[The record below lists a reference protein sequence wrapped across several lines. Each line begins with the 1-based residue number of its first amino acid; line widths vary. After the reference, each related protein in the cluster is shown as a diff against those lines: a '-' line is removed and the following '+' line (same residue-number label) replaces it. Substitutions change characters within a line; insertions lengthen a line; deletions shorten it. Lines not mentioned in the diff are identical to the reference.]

1 MGVMNSTEPASGAA
15 APTTLIARGLTVLRG
30 ERLLFEDLSFTVG
43 TGGVLLLRGANGV
56 GKSTL
61 LLALAG
67 IVRPDLGDVVYTV
80 DGQPAERATELHL
93 LGYQSGI
100 KSRLTVSENLTFWRH
115 MYGATG
121 LSVHHALQELGI
133 AGLAELEA
141 GYLSSGQ
148 NRRLALARLLAS
160 HRSIWLLD
168 EPMATLDA
176 EGEALLGRL
185 IDRHRERGGIVVIAT
200 HHDLTLS
207 NPSGIET
214 LILGGAT

>member
-1 MGVMNSTEPASGAA
+1 MNSTEPASGAA
-15 APTTLIARGLTVLRG
+15 ASTTLIARGLTVLRG
-30 ERLLFEDLSFTVG
+30 ERLLFDDLSFSVE

-67 IVRPDLGDVVYTV
+67 IVRPDLGDVVYEV

-100 KSRLTVSENLTFWRH
+100 KSRLTVLENLDFWRQ
-115 MYGATG
+115 MYGPTG

-160 HRSIWLLD
+160 HRNIWLLD
-168 EPMATLDA
+168 EPTATLDA

-185 IDRHRERGGIVVIAT
+185 IDRHREQGGIVVIAT
-200 HHDLTLS
+200 HHDLALA

-214 LILGGAT
+214 LTLGGAR

>member
-1 MGVMNSTEPASGAA
+1 MTLPEPESSTA
-15 APTTLIARGLTVLRG
+15 APTSLIARSLTVLRG
-30 ERLLFEDLSFTVG
+30 ERLLFDGLNFAVAA
-43 TGGVLLLRGANGV
+43 GGVLLLRGANGA

-67 IVRPDLGDVVYTV
+67 IVRPDLGDVVYEI
-80 DGQPAERATELHL
+80 DGRPAERATELHL

-100 KSRLTVSENLTFWRH
+100 KSRLTVLENLSFWRE
-115 MYGATG
+115 MYGPTG

-148 NRRLALARLLAS
+148 NRRLALARLVAS
-160 HRSIWLLD
+160 HRKIWLLD
-168 EPMATLDA
+168 EPTATLDA

-185 IDRHRERGGIVVIAT
+185 IDRHREQGGIVVIAT
-200 HHDLTLS
+200 HHDLSLA
-207 NPSGIET
+207 NRSGIET
-214 LILGGAT
+214 LTLGGAR

>member
-1 MGVMNSTEPASGAA
+1 MNSTEPASGAA
-15 APTTLIARGLTVLRG
+15 APTALIARGLTVLRG
-30 ERLLFEDLSFTVG
+30 ERLLFENLNFAVSA
-43 TGGVLLLRGANGV
+43 GGVLLLRGANGA

-67 IVRPDLGDVVYTV
+67 IVRPNLGGVVYEV
-80 DGQPAERATELHL
+80 DDQPAERATELHL

-100 KSRLTVSENLTFWRH
+100 KSRLTVLENLNFWREI
-115 MYGATG
+115 YGPTG

-160 HRSIWLLD
+160 HRKIWLLD
-168 EPMATLDA
+168 EPTATLDA
-176 EGEALLGRL
+176 EGEGLLGRL
-185 IDRHRERGGIVVIAT
+185 IDRHREQGGIVVIAT
-200 HHDLTLS
+200 HHDLALA
-207 NPSGIET
+207 NPSRIET
-214 LILGGAT
+214 LTLGGAR